1 VFCWI
6 QGIVMHPLR
15 GVERQEQMV
24 VLTTIHDKQ
33 MWDTVGIRMALG
45 ASTADVLRLI
55 FREGLLLAAA
65 GIAIGMALALIA
77 TRLIASFLYGV
88 SPFDLAIF
96 IGVPVLLGL
105 VSLLACWLPARRA
118 TLIDP
123 IAALRSE

>member
-1 VFCWI
+1 MFCWI

>member
-1 VFCWI
+1 
-6 QGIVMHPLR
+6 MHPLR

-45 ASTADVLRLI
+45 ANTTDILRLI
-55 FREGLLLAAA
+55 FREGFFLAAA
-65 GIAIGMALALIA
+65 GIAVGLTLTVIA

-96 IGVPVLLGL
+96 IGVPVLLSL
-105 VSLLACWLPARRA
+105 VSLLACWLPARNA

-123 IAALRSE
+123 ITALRSE